1 MRALL
6 WLVFFT
12 LAGCAAQE
20 LAAPKSPPRLD
31 QPKAGADVVSGKAV
45 ESAWAI
51 RVKIFDSAGNI
62 VQQRDVLVNPADS
75 SIVAGFSSSLEAG
88 QIVQAYFLVG
98 QAEVMASAPLVV
110 ANAAAR
116 ASSRT
121 QAARALPQPTPV
133 RIRGELVPGMTNVYA
148 EATPTPANSGYEVR
162 LYACPEGVP
171 AGIRDSTG
179 FKPYAVTDATGQAA
193 ITFEQPLAAGQVVS
207 LCQKI
212 ADTSDPSAPAVE
224 AQGSGAIALTNPL
237 DLGRVRYYFTSGIV
251 LSNDQQ
257 FQLGSSGTQA
267 GLYLGLSADR
277 AWLPLDSKG
286 FRRLNVNSYLDVR
299 LTSVAT
305 QQAAAASILQS
316 FTQSQKA
323 AMFET
328 GVYVPVVVG
337 EPWSNGT
344 NRYSVFAAPLAKAGF
359 VTLTDDPA
367 GASSSNA
374 IPVTGRFY
382 NSYSYGARFGVFRH
396 FASESAAPQLVSYV
410 DFAAGRFGDFE
421 AFRDLTLEANPN
433 PPATQPHDFLLVR
446 PWRYSFEG
454 VFKVPHSPFILGF
467 SANIGTGAW
476 PAARDALGTHP
487 FTQPRDDLRFLFGA
501 QFDFS
506 QFLRAI
512 PQF

>member
-1 MRALL
+1 MS
-6 WLVFFT
+6 VN
-12 LAGCAAQE
+12 AARRSAYATRIPRGTRSGNDQRLCGGDSHACLTPDTKCGYLPA
-20 LAAPKSPPRLD
+20 LAAF
-31 QPKAGADVVSGKAV
+31 A
-45 ESAWAI
+45 
-51 RVKIFDSAGNI
+51 
-62 VQQRDVLVNPADS
+62 
-75 SIVAGFSSSLEAG
+75 
-88 QIVQAYFLVG
+88 
-98 QAEVMASAPLVV
+98 
-110 ANAAAR
+110 
-116 ASSRT
+116 
-121 QAARALPQPTPV
+121 
-133 RIRGELVPGMTNVYA
+133 
-148 EATPTPANSGYEVR
+148 
-162 LYACPEGVP
+162 

-207 LCQKI
+207 ICQTI
-212 ADTSDPSAPAVE
+212 VDTSDPSAPAIE
-224 AQGSGAIALTNPL
+224 APGSGAIALADPL
-237 DLGRVRYYFTSGIV
+237 DLGRVRYYFTSGV
-251 LSNDQQ
+251 SLSNHQQ
-257 FQLGSSGTQA
+257 FELGSAGTQA

-277 AWLPLDSKG
+277 AWLPLDSNG

-305 QQAAAASILQS
+305 EQATTGIGSTVSSTLQS

-323 AMFET
+323 AIFET
-328 GVYVPVVVG
+328 GVYLPVIAG
-337 EPWSNGT
+337 QPWSNGK
-344 NRYSVFAAPLAKAGF
+344 NRYSLFAAPLAKAGF

-367 GASSSNA
+367 SSSSSSAAAA

-382 NSYSYGARFGVFRH
+382 NSYSYGARFGVFQH

-433 PPATQPHDFLLVR
+433 APATEAHNFLLVR
-446 PWRYSFEG
+446 PWRYSLEG

-476 PAARDALGTHP
+476 PAGRDALGTHP

-506 QFLRAI
+506 QFLKAI